1 MSQYDPH
8 MPNKFDCLE
17 GGLLRVGIFIYL
29 GKPSCFLTYK
39 ASQKLNH
46 GHVIG
51 DFHPHCL
58 CIMFT
63 HTQ

>member
-1 MSQYDPH
+1 MEKKHTVSQYDPH
-8 MPNKFDCLE
+8 MPSKFDCLE
-17 GGLLRVGIFIYL
+17 SSLLRVGIFIHL
-29 GKPSCFLTYK
+29 GKPSCFLTY
-39 ASQKLNH
+39 

-51 DFHPHCL
+51 DLHPHCL